1 MVKNIQKNLTNIVI
15 IIGLVSSIGV
25 GFSKFGKLELTIE
38 QLSAATAPDLSGI
51 ESNGFLIMDNS
62 KEIAILQRE
71 IQLLNLQIREI
82 KVSNSNPLQ

>member
-38 QLSAATAPDLSGI
+38 QLSSATAPDLSGI
-51 ESNGFLIMDNS
+51 ETNGFSIMDNS
-62 KEIAILQRE
+62 KEIAILQKE
-71 IQLLNLQIREI
+71 IQLLNLQLNELKI
-82 KVSNSNPLQ
+82 SNSNPLQ